1 MNLIE
6 FVQDLSLKG
15 VKLWSD
21 EGKLRIG
28 GFQEVL
34 TTDIIAELK
43 QYKSEILQ
51 LLRENP
57 ELFQATDKISTI
69 SGIQPVSHSEHLSLS
84 YPQEWMYFWYE
95 FPPNNRLFDVSVTL
109 KIEGL
114 LNIKVLEQ
122 SFNEIIRR
130 HETLRSSFHSVDGK
144 PVQVISTV

>member
-57 ELFQATDKISTI
+57 
-69 SGIQPVSHSEHLSLS
+69 
-84 YPQEWMYFWYE
+84 
-95 FPPNNRLFDVSVTL
+95 
-109 KIEGL
+109 
-114 LNIKVLEQ
+114 
-122 SFNEIIRR
+122 
-130 HETLRSSFHSVDGK
+130 
-144 PVQVISTV
+144 